1 VIGTSPA
8 VFRVFT
14 LPAGLILF
22 GKAASEY
29 LKTVLPHIGE
39 AVIFDIPLDGLI
51 VSRNVKARSYIAVMH
66 DSGHIYSRVAEEIPV
81 SYLCLVFF
89 SEVMTAGV
97 FNRQTRTL
105 LYSST
110 VRPSG

>member
-1 VIGTSPA
+1 
-8 VFRVFT
+8 
-14 LPAGLILF
+14 
-22 GKAASEY
+22 
-29 LKTVLPHIGE
+29 
-39 AVIFDIPLDGLI
+39 
-51 VSRNVKARSYIAVMH
+51 MH

-89 SEVMTAGV
+89 SEIMTAGV